1 METTLLPLFAILIGL
16 FGIWALVV
24 GLRLASSNK
33 LDRRLQDFMIELP
46 TTQARFKEESFDR
59 RPEISGSFLT
69 RTIVPLF
76 RGFVMFFSRLIPGGS
91 IEDLDRQMVIAGN
104 PLGMRGREFAG
115 MRVIFL
121 LLGGFLAYTIV
132 IRFDGLVYFIGA
144 IVSAVLF
151 FYLPK
156 LWLRSVVRKKQE
168 KIRRHLPDALDM
180 LSVCADAG
188 LGFDQSLQRVSES
201 WEGPLAIEFDRVVNE
216 MSMGETRASA
226 MRSMARRLDVSEV
239 SSFVAVIL
247 QSYELGMGIADTL
260 HAQADQMRVERRY
273 WAQEQARKMPT
284 KMLFPLMLL
293 ILPAMFAVILGPT
306 IPALREI
313 FSTTGLLGP

>member
-1 METTLLPLFAILIGL
+1 METTLLPLYAIIVVL
-16 FGIWALVV
+16 FGLIMFFV
-24 GLRLASSNK
+24 GLRLSSSNE
-33 LDRRLQDFMIELP
+33 LDRRLKDFMNEFP
-46 TTQARFKEESFDR
+46 TTQARFEEETFDR

-76 RGFVMFFSRLIPGGS
+76 RGIGLFFSRLIPGGS
-91 IEDLDRQMVIAGN
+91 VEDLDRQMVIAGN
-104 PLGMRGREFAG
+104 PLGLRGREFVG

-121 LLGGFLAYTIV
+121 LLGGFLAYMIV
-132 IRFDGLVYFIGA
+132 TRFDDLVYFIVAIGA
-144 IVSAVLF
+144 AVMI

-156 LWLRSVVRKKQE
+156 FWLRSVVRRKKD
-168 KIRRHLPDALDM
+168 KIRRDLPDALDM

-201 WEGPLAIEFDRVVNE
+201 WEGPLVIEFARVVNE

-226 MRSMARRLDVSEV
+226 MRSMARRLDVPEV

-247 QSYELGMGIADTL
+247 QSYELGMGIAGTL

-306 IPALREI
+306 IPQLREI
-313 FSTTGLLGP
+313 FSTGLMGP

>member
-1 METTLLPLFAILIGL
+1 METTLLPFFAIFVVL
-16 FGIWALVV
+16 FGFIMFFV

-33 LDRRLQDFMIELP
+33 LNRRLRDFMIELP
-46 TTQARFKEESFDR
+46 TTPVLVKEEIYERD
-59 RPEISGSFLT
+59 PEIRGSFIN

-76 RGFVMFFSRLIPGGS
+76 RGLGLFFSRLIPGGS
-91 IEDLDRQMVIAGN
+91 VEDLDRQMVIAGN

-121 LLGGFLAYTIV
+121 LLGGFLAYMIITRFEGTASFIV
-132 IRFDGLVYFIGA
+132 AIGA
-144 IVSAVLF
+144 AVLV

-156 LWLRSVVRKKQE
+156 FWLGSVVRRKQE
-168 KIRRHLPDALDM
+168 KIRRNLPDALDM

-226 MRSMARRLDVSEV
+226 MRSMARRLDVPEV

-260 HAQADQMRVERRY
+260 HAQADQMRTERRY

-284 KMLFPLMLL
+284 KMLFPLILL

-306 IPALREI
+306 IPAMREV
-313 FSTTGLLGP
+313 FSTLR

>member
-1 METTLLPLFAILIGL
+1 METTLLPLYAILVIL
-16 FGIWALVV
+16 FGILALII
-24 GLRLASSNK
+24 GLRLSRSSE
-33 LDRRLQDFMIELP
+33 LERRLQDYGSEP
-46 TTQARFKEESFDR
+46 VTSRARFREETFDR

-76 RGFVMFFSRLIPGGS
+76 RGIGLFFGRLIPGGS
-91 IEDLDRQMVIAGN
+91 PEDLDRQMVIAGN
-104 PLGMRGREFAG
+104 PLGMQGREFAG

-121 LLGGFLAYTIV
+121 LLGGFLAYMIITRFEGATSFIV
-132 IRFDGLVYFIGA
+132 AIGA
-144 IVSAVLF
+144 AVLV

-156 LWLRSVVRKKQE
+156 FWLGSVVRRKQE
-168 KIRRHLPDALDM
+168 KIRRNLPDALDM

-226 MRSMARRLDVSEV
+226 MRSMARRLDVPEV

-260 HAQADQMRVERRY
+260 HSQADQMRIERRY

-306 IPALREI
+306 IPAFREI
-313 FSTTGLLGP
+313 FSAGVLGP